1 MWGGGVYVHS
11 KHIYTGFIYKL
22 PFKDFPP
29 SLPHVSDGHKER
41 IHTKQSSQ
49 VHNLLLQF
57 DGQKVAVSFFKN
69 CLLWSSFSLQTGS
82 SLLVTT

>member
-1 MWGGGVYVHS
+1 MQS
-11 KHIYTGFIYKL
+11 KNIYTDFVYKL
-22 PFKDFPP
+22 PFKDSLGAPP
-29 SLPHVSDGHKER
+29 CLPHVNDGHEER
-41 IHTKQSSQ
+41 THTKQSSQ